1 MEKYKKHYQFLIF
14 QLMVV
19 TIIILGITV
28 VRFFDNKAYSDFIDS
43 TKDMILFDSKTS
55 FITDSENK

>member
-55 FITDSENK
+55 FITDSDNK

>member
-1 MEKYKKHYQFLIF
+1 MEKYKKHYKFLIF

-55 FITDSENK
+55 FITDSDNK

>member
-19 TIIILGITV
+19 TIIILGITI

-55 FITDSENK
+55 FITDSDNK

>member
-28 VRFFDNKAYSDFIDS
+28 VRFIDNKAYSDFIDS

-55 FITDSENK
+55 FITDSDNK

>member
-28 VRFFDNKAYSDFIDS
+28 VRFFDNKAYNDFIDS
-43 TKDMILFDSKTS
+43 TKDIILFDSKTS
-55 FITDSENK
+55 FITDIDKK

>member
-28 VRFFDNKAYSDFIDS
+28 VRFFDNKAYSDFLDS

-55 FITDSENK
+55 FITDSDNK